1 MQPQQQPSPPH
12 SQSDDD
18 DMIIVDSPQ
27 QPLGKHKVGDGQP
40 NPRPLKRQSFWVEVP
55 HRPKKK
61 RVSSAPMKTEESTSG
76 VAIQVTDTVPAVKEE
91 FDQEMVNMLA
101 VIRSVSYSLDSSLE
115 CH

>member
-1 MQPQQQPSPPH
+1 VQPQQQPSPPR

-18 DMIIVDSPQ
+18 DVIIVDLPQ
-27 QPLGKHKVGDGQP
+27 QPLGKRKVGDGQP
-40 NPRPLKRQSFWVEVP
+40 NPRPPKRQSFWVEVP

-61 RVSSAPMKTEESTSG
+61 KVLSAPMKGEESTPE
-76 VAIQVTDTVPAVKEE
+76 VAIQVADTVPAVKEE
-91 FDQEMVNMLA
+91 FDQEMANALA